1 MTTTL
6 RSAAA
11 ALGVLVATF
20 LGFGAVQELVVR
32 GIRGGEIQPLIIGLA
47 GAIVSVLLAL
57 APVALWRQHRGA
69 RQLAGVAAV
78 AGVVFHV
85 SAALPPH
92 RYVGILVL
100 VIAVA
105 YSATLLVIALGREPG
120 FSRHDG
126 GVRRA

>member
-6 RSAAA
+6 RGAAA
-11 ALGVLVATF
+11 ALGVLVATV

-32 GIRGGEIQPLIIGLA
+32 GIRGGELQPLIIGLA
-47 GAIVSVLLAL
+47 GTIVCVLLAL
-57 APVALWRQHRGA
+57 ATVALWRQHPGA
-69 RQLAGVAAV
+69 RQLAAGAAV
-78 AGVVFHV
+78 AGIVFHV

-92 RYVGILVL
+92 RYVGLLVL

-105 YSATLLVIALGREPG
+105 YSATLLAIALGQETG
-120 FSRHDG
+120 FSGHDG